1 MWLNTVFAAKEDEN
15 EMIDVDASEGPSDD
29 SVVAAPVVAGSAS
42 GAGTSNSNA
51 APATTTPSFR
61 DTLKKIRFLLMTP
74 RQFADNVPK
83 TNLLTQAECFAILM
97 SISSSDAHPM
107 PEGFSTS
114 NESRSLTHTPLHSN
128 PNALNYYHGHDN
140 SQDGHPMF
148 PLPSASAAAAAASA
162 STVYIPIPNS
172 NMQQT
177 FHVRTRNSTNKFR
190 EQVVVPPLGRDLMH
204 DITETRRFYCIRPI
218 REQIDYFNTSVS
230 DCALTF
236 TVDRNICITGI
247 QVSTQVLGEQSMQAG
262 NLPERYSELL
272 YAHLLD
278 SYGTRLT
285 YTHVSNYGALV
296 ISNCVVGDFCTFFFL
311 VFHFQITS
319 NVRFDSL
326 LEISFDHPVQIHRDR
341 FYKIGVA
348 FNKVGWYPMCTCVPT
363 VTCEGVC
370 FDFRVD
376 GPNGESLR
384 DGLIRSVVF
393 TYPPRGCERD

>member
-1 MWLNTVFAAKEDEN
+1 MENSYVSICIEIAFLGHGSLPKRDFTGHLMTHFAKKNQMNSLFLKYFQFAAKEEA
-15 EMIDVDASEGPSDD
+15 EMIDVDGNEGPSD
-29 SVVAAPVVAGSAS
+29 
-42 GAGTSNSNA
+42 
-51 APATTTPSFR
+51 APANATPSFR
-61 DTLKKIRFLLMTP
+61 DALKKVRFLLMTP
-74 RQFADNVPK
+74 KQFAQNVPS
-83 TNLLTQAECFAILM
+83 TNLLTTAECFAILM
-97 SISSSDAHPM
+97 NISSTDVHPM
-107 PEGFSTS
+107 PDGFSTS
-114 NESRSLTHTPLHSN
+114 TECRSISQTPLHPN
-128 PNALNYYHGHDN
+128 TNALNYYHEN
-140 SQDGHPMF
+140 SSDGHQIF
-148 PLPSASAAAAAASA
+148 PLPSS
-162 STVYIPIPNS
+162 STHVYMPIQNPNL
-172 NMQQT
+172 NNN
-177 FHVRTRNSTNKFR
+177 FHVRTRNSTNRFR
-190 EQVVVPPLGRDLMH
+190 EQGREILPEV
-204 DITETRRFYCIRPI
+204 TETRRFYCVRPI

-247 QVSTQVLGEQSMQAG
+247 QVSTQVLGEQSMQSG

-285 YTHVSNYGALV
+285 YTH
-296 ISNCVVGDFCTFFFL
+296 C
-311 VFHFQITS
+311 TS

-384 DGLIRSVVF
+384 DGLIRSIVF
-393 TYPPRGCERD
+393 TYPPRGERD

>member
-1 MWLNTVFAAKEDEN
+1 
-15 EMIDVDASEGPSDD
+15 
-29 SVVAAPVVAGSAS
+29 
-42 GAGTSNSNA
+42 
-51 APATTTPSFR
+51 
-61 DTLKKIRFLLMTP
+61 
-74 RQFADNVPK
+74 
-83 TNLLTQAECFAILM
+83 
-97 SISSSDAHPM
+97 M
-107 PEGFSTS
+107 PDGFSTS
-114 NESRSLTHTPLHSN
+114 NESRSIAHTPLHSN
-128 PNALNYYHGHDN
+128 PNALNYYHEN

-148 PLPSASAAAAAASA
+148 PLPSASSSAAAATAN
-162 STVYIPIPNS
+162 STHVYMPIANPN
-172 NMQQT
+172 MQT
-177 FHVRTRNSTNKFR
+177 FHVRTRNSERNKFR
-190 EQVVVPPLGRDLMH
+190 EQMVVPPLGRDMIH
-204 DITETRRFYCIRPI
+204 DVTETRRFYCIRPI

-247 QVSTQVLGEQSMQAG
+247 QVSTQVLGEQSFQSG
-262 NLPERYSELL
+262 NIPERYSELL

-285 YTHVSNYGALV
+285 YTH
-296 ISNCVVGDFCTFFFL
+296 C
-311 VFHFQITS
+311 TS

-370 FDFRVD
+370 FDFRID

-384 DGLIRSVVF
+384 DGLIRSIVF
-393 TYPPRGCERD
+393 TYPPRGVSERD